1 MNEKIKTKAEEGV
14 RSAAVLLAQV
24 DDGAL
29 NAEFSERLH
38 ETVQKLYEHA
48 VETAKDAKGRVSLT
62 LDLAVSEKGFV
73 GLRGT
78 VETKIPKRKASLSHF
93 WISPGGNLTVENPR
107 QQKLPLREVAGNA
120 ATHID
125 LPADQATRTV

>member
-1 MNEKIKTKAEEGV
+1 MNEKIKTKTEEGV

-62 LDLAVSEKGFV
+62 LDLAVSD
-73 GLRGT
+73 
-78 VETKIPKRKASLSHF
+78 
-93 WISPGGNLTVENPR
+93 
-107 QQKLPLREVAGNA
+107 PLFYGQPEA
-120 ATHID
+120 
-125 LPADQATRTV
+125 

>member
-1 MNEKIKTKAEEGV
+1 MKIEKKTTSDEGV

-107 QQKLPLREVAGNA
+107 QQKLPLRDVGGGA
-120 ATHID
+120 AAPID
-125 LPADQATRTV
+125 LPADNATRTL